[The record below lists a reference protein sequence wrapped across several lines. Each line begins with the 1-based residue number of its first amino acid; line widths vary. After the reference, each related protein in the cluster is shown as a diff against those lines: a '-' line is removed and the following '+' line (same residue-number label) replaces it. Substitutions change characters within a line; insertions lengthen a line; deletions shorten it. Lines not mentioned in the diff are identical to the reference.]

1 MIEPKSS
8 IIHSMKP
15 PTIAT
20 NFVVLVASGNA
31 FVSASGGSHL
41 GRVKS
46 DPMMP
51 TARLCFDICS
61 NGDVLRTAALQGHS
75 GQKFC
80 SVFFQKNLQ
89 I

>member
-1 MIEPKSS
+1 
-8 IIHSMKP
+8 MKP

-20 NFVVLVASGNA
+20 NFAVLVTSGNA

-61 NGDVLRTAALQGHS
+61 NGDVLRTAALQGIQVKIFARFS
-75 GQKFC
+75 FKKFYR
-80 SVFFQKNLQ
+80 SEDQLH
-89 I
+89 